1 METPLSTDKE
11 HHPMDLEKGF
21 PSSNLPLPTRLRL
34 WLTSDVD
41 TRWADTILLACFF
54 VTGMV
59 DSVAFNTWSCFVGM
73 QTGNTIFAGL
83 GVSDLPGNV
92 PRHTWTKSLVAILSF
107 CLGALCFSRWHR
119 YLSPLKRWV
128 IASSFFVQT
137 ALMILTA
144 ALISGGVVSKN
155 QETTESGG
163 GGGRGTFPW
172 RELCPIALLAFQSA
186 GQIVASRVL
195 KYNAL
200 PTVVLTSL
208 FCDLMGDPG
217 LFTAGL
223 LEDPDRNRRALGAV
237 LLFAGAAVSGALIK
251 TSVGYD
257 GALWV
262 ATGVK
267 GAMVLAWLVW
277 RPRRQQEQK

>member
-1 METPLSTDKE
+1 MDTPFSATDDE
-11 HHPMDLEKGF
+11 HHAMDLEKGF
-21 PSSNLPLPTRLRL
+21 PTSGLPMSTRLRL
-34 WLTSDVD
+34 WLTSDID

-59 DSVAFNTWSCFVGM
+59 DAVAFNTWNSFVGM

-83 GVSDLPGNV
+83 GASDLPDTV
-92 PRHTWTKSLVAILSF
+92 PRHTWTKSLVAIVCF
-107 CLGALCFSRWHR
+107 CLGALFFSRYHR

-128 IASSFFVQT
+128 IASSFFIQT
-137 ALMILTA
+137 AFMILTA
-144 ALISGGVVSKN
+144 GLISGGVVSK
-155 QETTESGG
+155 TGESRTD
-163 GGGRGTFPW
+163 GGRGSFPW
-172 RELCPIALLAFQSA
+172 HELCPIALLSFQAA

-195 KYNAL
+195 KFNAL

-208 FCDLMGDPG
+208 FCDLMGDPD

-223 LEDPDRNRRALGAV
+223 LADPDRNRRALGAV
-237 LLFAGAAVSGALIK
+237 LLFGGAAVSGALIK
-251 TSVGYD
+251 SSSVGYQ

-277 RPRRQQEQK
+277 SPKRQQAQK

>member
-1 METPLSTDKE
+1 METPLSTDEE
-11 HHPMDLEKGF
+11 HHAMDLEKGF
-21 PSSNLPLPTRLRL
+21 RSSAFPVPTRLRL
-34 WLTSDVD
+34 WLTSDID

-107 CLGALCFSRWHR
+107 CLGALFFSRYHR
-119 YLSPLKRWV
+119 HLGPLRRWV
-128 IASSFFVQT
+128 LASSFFLQT
-137 ALMILTA
+137 AFMILTA
-144 ALISGGVVSKN
+144 ALISGGVVAKN
-155 QETTESGG
+155 TQGVETGAD
-163 GGGRGTFPW
+163 GGRGSFPW
-172 RELCPIALLAFQSA
+172 HELCPIALLAFQSA

-208 FCDLMGDPG
+208 FCDLMGDPD

-267 GAMVLAWLVW
+267 GAMVLAWLAW
-277 RPRRQQEQK
+277 SPKRQQVQK